1 MSKLVKHK
9 VEKKVSTEEIAVL
22 LTIYFDNMA
31 AMNAQGWLE
40 IFSENAVIHDP
51 VGDPP
56 RLVHKNSQQF
66 FKMMSNF
73 FEKMELSKDNVFFV
87 KNGAAVKWTMQV
99 VAKNGYR
106 ATSEGISVFEIN
118 DIGKIQKVSSY
129 WDEAAMMMKLKG

>member
-1 MSKLVKHK
+1 
-9 VEKKVSTEEIAVL
+9 VEKNKVPTEEIAAL

-31 AMNAQGWLE
+31 AMNAKGWLE
-40 IFSENAVIHDP
+40 IFSEDAVIHDP

-56 RLVHKNSQQF
+56 RLVHNTSQQF
-66 FKMMSNF
+66 FKMLSNF
-73 FEKMELSKDNVFFV
+73 FEKMELSKDDIFLV

-99 VAKNGYR
+99 VAKNGCH